1 MRFLVIDLQTGEYPD
16 LERIAET
23 EEWAKGLDPSEMK
36 GFHIEE
42 DDVLCLT
49 DNHGKCI
56 ECPSDRFEISVET
69 EIGLTYSYV
78 Y

>member
-49 DNHGKCI
+49 DNHGGGF
-56 ECPSDRFEISVET
+56 CPEMDQRRKSK
-69 EIGLTYSYV
+69 
-78 Y
+78 